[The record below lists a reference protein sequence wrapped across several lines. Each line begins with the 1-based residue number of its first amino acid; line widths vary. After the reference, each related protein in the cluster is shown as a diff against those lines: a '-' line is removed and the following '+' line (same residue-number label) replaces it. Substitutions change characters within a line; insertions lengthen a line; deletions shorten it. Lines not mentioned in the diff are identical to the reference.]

1 MDTIVYIDGFNL
13 YYGALKGTQFKWLD
27 IVSLSR
33 QLIPAANAIKKVKY
47 FTARVSGAKDPG
59 APQRQQIYLSAI
71 STFPE
76 IEIHFGSFLSKSMW
90 RPIIN
95 LPVAGETISSPNPVI
110 LPAGTHHVTGARR
123 QSLVIGSYPVHNQAH
138 TKKPR
143 KPLSDAVLAE
153 VGSMEEKGSDVNL
166 AVHLLNDAWKNAFD
180 AAVVIS
186 NDTDLIEPIR
196 MVTQERNKPIYVAC
210 PGRWAMAPKLAN
222 VATFQ
227 RHIRTAML
235 SSSQLPQQIPNTTI
249 RKPPNW

>member
-1 MDTIVYIDGFNL
+1 MT
-13 YYGALKGTQFKWLD
+13 
-27 IVSLSR
+27 LSS
-33 QLIPAANAIKKVKY
+33 QLVPAANAIKKVKY

-71 STFPE
+71 STFQE
-76 IEIHFGSFLSKSMW
+76 VEIHFGSFLSKSMW
-90 RPIIN
+90 RPVIN
-95 LPVAGETISSPNPVI
+95 LPVAGETISSPNPVV
-110 LPAGTHHVTGARR
+110 LPAGTHQVTGARQ
-123 QSLVIGSYPVHNQAH
+123 QSLVVGSYPTQHQAH
-138 TKKPR
+138 ARRTR
-143 KPLSDAVLAE
+143 RPLIDAVLAE

-196 MVTQERNKPIYVAC
+196 MVTQERGKPVYVAC
-210 PGRWAMAPKLAN
+210 PGRWSMAPKLAK

-235 SSSQLPQQIPNTTI
+235 SSSQLPQQIQNTTI
-249 RKPPNW
+249 Q